1 MLINKFI
8 PKNFVRY
15 CSYKPIKRVNLN
27 STPKKAYVEKKLKE
41 FDLEKVLRSKIEVS
55 GPLTGNLIY

>member
-1 MLINKFI
+1 MLINRFI
-8 PKNFVRY
+8 AKNFVRY

-41 FDLEKVLRSKIEVS
+41 FDLEKVLRSKIEVT
-55 GPLTGNLIY
+55 GPMTGS